1 MKVTP
6 LDNDEELQRRLD
18 RLRGNVVITPKQ
30 NSELI
35 EQENSEKIFNRRL
48 KQRQKESTG
57 LRKGGKGNAG
67 KKRSSIESS
76 LKFRLPETPPPSFD
90 EYWDGVADQWIP
102 HSMPLRWSSRTS
114 TFLL

>member
-6 LDNDEELQRRLD
+6 LDNDEELQRRLN
-18 RLRGNVVITPKQ
+18 RLRGNVVVTPTQNTPEQ

-35 EQENSEKIFNRRL
+35 EQQQNNEKIFNRRL

-57 LRKGGKGNAG
+57 LRKGGKGNVG

-76 LKFRLPETPPPSFD
+76 LKFKLPETPPPSFD
-90 EYWDGVADQWIP
+90 EY
-102 HSMPLRWSSRTS
+102 
-114 TFLL
+114 